1 LRKGILVQLL
11 IVTIGMII
19 WNLGNIAFGWQNER
33 YVSELS
39 RQPMLLYSR
48 SYDKLTMLRDELN
61 QFPYVSFVSIEA
73 DTLVARNLIDTYKLD
88 QAENILNNYTLPSV
102 MTIYFF
108 GENFVKANQENL
120 YDLITNKYE
129 ISNVIFNDK
138 EANHI
143 KDQLSE
149 FNFIYKAI
157 YLVYGIL
164 FFIILLMMR
173 IYYERRQDRFWEIY
187 RLAGGKAGGRGKR
200 YLWYSFLLLL
210 FPAIFMGGIYYA
222 ALHLGYLSYHI
233 INIHFY
239 IQAGVVIATSL
250 LARLFLGRKF

>member
-1 LRKGILVQLL
+1 MRKGIFVQLL
-11 IVTIGMII
+11 IVTIGMIF
-19 WNLGNIAFGWQNER
+19 WNLGNIAYCWQYER

-48 SYDKLTMLRDELN
+48 SYDKLTLLKEELN
-61 QFPYVSFVSIEA
+61 QYSYVSFVSIEA

-108 GENFVKANQENL
+108 GENFAKANQEEL
-120 YDLITNKYE
+120 YEIINKKYE
-129 ISNVIFNDK
+129 INNVIYNDE
-138 EANHI
+138 EALHI
-143 KDQLSE
+143 KAQLND
-149 FNFIYKAI
+149 FKFIYEAI
-157 YLVYGIL
+157 YLIYGIL

-187 RLAGGKAGGRGKR
+187 QLSGGKAGGRGKR

-210 FPAIFMGGIYYA
+210 FPAFFMAGLYYA
-222 ALHLGYLSYHI
+222 ALHFGYLSYHI
-233 INIHFY
+233 KYLHFC
-239 IQAGVVIATSL
+239 IQAAVVIFTSL
-250 LARLFLGRKF
+250 FARLFLGRKF

>member
-1 LRKGILVQLL
+1 MRKGIFVQLL

-19 WNLGNIAFGWQNER
+19 WNLGNIAYGWQNDR

-48 SYDKLTMLRDELN
+48 SYAKLTLLQEELN
-61 QFPYVSFVSIEA
+61 QYPYVSFVSIEA
-73 DTLVARNLIDTYKLD
+73 DTLVAKNLIDTYNLD

-102 MTIYFF
+102 MTIFFF
-108 GENFVKANQENL
+108 GENFAKANQEEL
-120 YDLITNKYE
+120 YELINKKYE
-129 ISNVIFNDK
+129 INNVIFNDD
-138 EANHI
+138 EALHI
-143 KDQLSE
+143 KEQIDE
-149 FNFIYKAI
+149 FSFIYESI
-157 YLVYGIL
+157 YLIYGLL

-187 RLAGGKAGGRGKR
+187 RLSGGKAGGRGKR

-210 FPAIFMGGIYYA
+210 FPAVFMGGLYYT
-222 ALHLGYLSYHI
+222 ALHFGYLSYHI
-233 INIHFY
+233 SYVHFC
-239 IQAGVVIATSL
+239 IQAGVVIGTSL